1 MMDIE
6 NKLKQLKSGSLQS
19 RCDDVLDQMISFQD
33 DLVNKIKSI
42 RDSRDTLAKDM
53 TEEYSKI
60 INERKEINKE
70 KSAWDKEKERI
81 SQVYP
86 INDDIITLNIC
97 GT

>member
-1 MMDIE
+1 MNIE

-19 RCDDVLDQMISFQD
+19 RCDEVLDQMITFQD

-42 RDSRDTLAKDM
+42 RESRDSLAKDM

-60 INERKEINKE
+60 VHERKEINKE

-86 INDDIITLNIC
+86 FNDDIITLNIC
-97 GT
+97 GK

>member
-1 MMDIE
+1 MDIE

-42 RDSRDTLAKDM
+42 RDSRDTLANDM